1 MRHGS
6 DTYISAVK
14 HVNDEHAAAAL
25 VAGLIAASLSLIS
38 TQAVGAGSPG
48 NGTVSV
54 GLSAEAGLLYG
65 VAATPGGDAWA
76 VGYSG
81 TNPDTKALTLYWNGS
96 GWKPVPSPS
105 PPGAMLRSVA
115 ATSLTNA
122 WAVGSSG
129 DAANTKTL
137 ILHRNGKT
145 WRQMPST
152 PGTLS
157 GVAATSPTNAWA
169 VGSTNSGD
177 TLILHW
183 NGKTWLQMPSTPGTL
198 SGVAATSP
206 TNAWAVGSTKRFNT
220 LILHWNGKTWQQ
232 IPSANPGIAQH
243 VNNFLSG
250 VAVSKEG
257 TAWAVGNGTTCG
269 CGPGTSLIERWNGH
283 RWGQVP
289 TPTSGGDIDVNAV
302 ASLPSGRS
310 WAVGLSGGGDSPT
323 SGVILQWT
331 GTAWTRVPI
340 PDLRGDDGGLF
351 GLAAT
356 SRSDAWAVG
365 WASAEGS
372 PAGTSKIVILHWNGS
387 TWKNMTIAGLA
398 KTPAGGAALT
408 TTTTLA
414 PTTTT
419 LAPTTTTTVPP
430 TTTLPPTTTT
440 GVAPTLGSAA
450 WVAALGV
457 TGQGIEGFGEVAPAG
472 INAGGGNAPG
482 SYVISISWSNW
493 GAPQAMGQ
501 GQSSY
506 VSDPNAPLS
515 DATQATVTVVA
526 FDLGS
531 CDGGPPAY
539 QEVTWYFPQL
549 GQTFDPTMATNACT
563 GP

>member
-14 HVNDEHAAAAL
+14 HVNYEHAAAAL
-25 VAGLIAASLSLIS
+25 VAGLVAASLSLIS
-38 TQAVGAGSPG
+38 TKAVGASSPR

-169 VGSTNSGD
+169 VGSTKS
-177 TLILHW
+177 
-183 NGKTWLQMPSTPGTL
+183 
-198 SGVAATSP
+198 
-206 TNAWAVGSTKRFNT
+206 FNT

-243 VNNFLSG
+243 VLNFLSG
-250 VAVSKEG
+250 VAVSKKG

-340 PDLRGDDGGLF
+340 ADLGNVNGGLF
-351 GLAAT
+351 GVAAT
-356 SRSDAWAVG
+356 SRSNAWAVG
-365 WASAEGS
+365 WDSAG
-372 PAGTSKIVILHWNGS
+372 GTLGGTPKILIMHWKGS
-387 TWKNMTIAGLA
+387 TWTTLTGASSA
-398 KTPAGGAALT
+398 KMPAGGVASTT

-419 LAPTTTTTVPP
+419 LAPTTTTTVPS
-430 TTTLPPTTTT
+430 TTTLPPTTT
-440 GVAPTLGSAA
+440 GVAPLLGSAA
-450 WVAALGV
+450 WGQALGSFA
-457 TGQGIEGFGEVAPAG
+457 GISGFGQVAPAA
-472 INAGGGNAPG
+472 ISLGGLASAPH
-482 SYVISISWSNW
+482 VDSISWSNW
-493 GAPQAMGQ
+493 GAPQATGQ
-501 GQSSY
+501 GQSIDGTGQTGP
-506 VSDPNAPLS
+506 VSSWPVVPA
-515 DATQATVTVVA
+515 TVVA

-539 QEVTWYFPQL
+539 QEVTWYFPQD

-563 GP
+563 GQ